1 MIKTII
7 TFITLLTVWLFSGLD
22 WLGEIFTPHNLA
34 NIALVILGIFV
45 ASAAS
50 QLRLVLEKVE
60 NILSLYAKYTHPDS
74 EDGEKRSEAER
85 KRLLDLFLRELGSLV
100 QEYKSGIIV
109 KMGMGIQSALNS
121 VGVRKS

>member
-7 TFITLLTVWLFSGLD
+7 AFITILAVWLFSGLD

-50 QLRLVLEKVE
+50 QLRLVLEKIE

-74 EDGEKRSEAER
+74 EEGQKLSETER
-85 KRLLDLFLRELGSLV
+85 QRLLDLFLRELQSML
-100 QEYKSGIIV
+100 QYYRSGIFSRV
-109 KMGMGIQSALNS
+109 GEVVQKMA
-121 VGVRKS
+121 KSIGL